1 MAEGKIVEQPKIE
14 KPSAIIAPVKRP
26 EFSAGFSERISPKIE
41 KPKEIAK
48 PQPANVKELTTAVS
62 PAQVFQKQQAAAIDS
77 ILAEG
82 LNEIF
87 LKMPPADQA
96 KFKKQG
102 EETVVKINKLLSQT
116 RIQVNKIINLI
127 RKWLQLIPGVNK
139 FFLEQEAKL
148 KADKIIRLKDR

>member
-14 KPSAIIAPVKRP
+14 KPSAIIAPEKRP